1 MEHNGIFSNANL
13 HDHEQPTHMESEL
26 PDSRKRSLE
35 TPAEEAGCT
44 KRTNTGGKRDMS
56 HPLDTLSTRRL
67 RPAHHTV
74 CVAKEPLCGHLGR
87 LFITRSSATGRDDT
101 VNSAVRGQVL

>member
-13 HDHEQPTHMESEL
+13 HEQPTHMESEL

-56 HPLDTLSTRRL
+56 HPIDTLSTRRL

-74 CVAKEPLCGHLGR
+74 CIVRILFVDTWETIFNSLIGHR
-87 LFITRSSATGRDDT
+87 PR
-101 VNSAVRGQVL
+101 